1 MTLHLLE
8 KTFKYCVMI
17 HLKVWI
23 AIRRSSSCVSM
34 WWLELN
40 RLEEKNNQIIC
51 WTLPIY
57 ISATICLINVGHHK
71 ALNA

>member
-1 MTLHLLE
+1 MTLHLLA

-40 RLEEKNNQIIC
+40 RLKEKKQPNH
-51 WTLPIY
+51 TFDPSHL
-57 ISATICLINVGHHK
+57 HK
-71 ALNA
+71 CNYLFY